1 MIMLVFDTPEE
12 TDKFLT
18 IYEEFKRITFYSIK
32 QIISDSYMAEDL
44 LQEIFLIVAK
54 HLDHINLD
62 DRNRTRNY
70 IITIARN
77 YTKDYL
83 RKQKRAKED
92 LQDKDFRIDQ
102 SDPNI
107 ENDILNHLIVQDIYD
122 RLITEVGK
130 LSDNYKIVMEL
141 KYINEFTDD
150 EIAEFLGITKQNVQV
165 RLYRARNMLRS
176 KVGKDNDYV

>member
-18 IYEEFKRITFYSIK
+18 VYEEFKRITFYSIK
-32 QIISDSYMAEDL
+32 QIISDNYMAEDL
-44 LQEIFLIVAK
+44 LQDIFLIVAK

-62 DRNRTRNY
+62 DRNRARNY
-70 IITIARN
+70 ILTIARN

-83 RKQKRAKED
+83 RKQRRAKED
-92 LQDKDFRIDQ
+92 LQDTDFRIDQ
-102 SDPNI
+102 NASNI
-107 ENDILNHLIVQDIYD
+107 GNDILNHLIVKDIYD
-122 RLITEVGK
+122 QLMAEVAK
-130 LSDNYKIVMEL
+130 LSDNYRMVMEL

-176 KVGKDNDYV
+176 KVGKDNYYV